1 MVMGFEDDM
10 ECRFWQRIAP
20 GKWQETTDPRNAED
34 YDTWSVG
41 MEPIPGDTT
50 WGRREE
56 HQKVDGAL

>member
-1 MVMGFEDDM
+1 MGFEDDM

-20 GKWQETTDPRNAED
+20 GKWQEATDPRNAED

-50 WGRREE
+50 WAKTK
-56 HQKVDGAL
+56 QQA

>member
-1 MVMGFEDDM
+1 MGFEDDM

-50 WGRREE
+50 WAKTK
-56 HQKVDGAL
+56 QQA

>member
-1 MVMGFEDDM
+1 MVMGFEDDI

-20 GKWQETTDPRNAED
+20 GKWQEATDPRNAED

-50 WGRREE
+50 WAKTK
-56 HQKVDGAL
+56 QQA